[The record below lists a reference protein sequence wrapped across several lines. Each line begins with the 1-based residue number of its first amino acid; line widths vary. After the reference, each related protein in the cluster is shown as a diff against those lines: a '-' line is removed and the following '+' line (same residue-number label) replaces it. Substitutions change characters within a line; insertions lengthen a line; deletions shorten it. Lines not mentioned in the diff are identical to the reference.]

1 MNRIKNINGQSIF
14 FFTAFWWIFFNPDIV
29 LATQTHGGPEGVYA
43 HQIAHLFYALS
54 MGFFIHWLRERK
66 LVEESGWRFIQYA
79 AFFLILWNLDAI
91 FVHFIDDQTGLIH
104 LERIGLWHIQIKAQ
118 NGNNI
123 LEALYY
129 FAKLDHL
136 LCVPALFFLYLG
148 LKRLL
153 KASHPES
160 AKPVGKGNDE

>member
-1 MNRIKNINGQSIF
+1 MNRIKTINGWSIF

-79 AFFLILWNLDAI
+79 AFFLILWNLDA
-91 FVHFIDDQTGLIH
+91 FLVHFLEQTGL
-104 LERIGLWHIQIKAQ
+104 RSIQTNAQ
-118 NGNNI
+118 NGNNG
-123 LEALYY
+123 LETLYY

-160 AKPVGKGNDE
+160 TKPVGKGNDE

>member
-1 MNRIKNINGQSIF
+1 MNRIKKINGQSIF

-79 AFFLILWNLDAI
+79 AFFLILWNLDA
-91 FVHFIDDQTGLIH
+91 FLVHFLEQTGL
-104 LERIGLWHIQIKAQ
+104 RSIQINAQ
-118 NGNNI
+118 NGNNG
-123 LEALYY
+123 LETLYY
-129 FAKLDHL
+129 LAKLDHL

-160 AKPVGKGNDE
+160 TKPVGKGNDE

>member
-1 MNRIKNINGQSIF
+1 MNRIKNINCQSIF

-43 HQIAHLFYALS
+43 HQIAHLFYILS

-79 AFFLILWNLDAI
+79 AFFLILWNLDT
-91 FVHFIDDQTGLIH
+91 FLVHSLEQTGL
-104 LERIGLWHIQIKAQ
+104 GSIQINAQ
-118 NGNNI
+118 NGSNG
-123 LEALYY
+123 LETLYY

-148 LKRLL
+148 LRRLL
-153 KASHPES
+153 KASHPEGVE
-160 AKPVGKGNDE
+160 PVEKGSDE

>member
-1 MNRIKNINGQSIF
+1 MNRIKKINGQSIF

-79 AFFLILWNLDAI
+79 AFFLIIWNLDA
-91 FVHFIDDQTGLIH
+91 FLVHF
-104 LERIGLWHIQIKAQ
+104 LERIGISSIQINAQ
-118 NGNNI
+118 NGNNG
-123 LEALYY
+123 LKELYY

-148 LKRLL
+148 LRRLL
-153 KASHPES
+153 KASHSVSVTSVE
-160 AKPVGKGNDE
+160 KGNDG

>member
-1 MNRIKNINGQSIF
+1 MNRIKNINGRSIF

-79 AFFLILWNLDAI
+79 AFFLILWNLDA
-91 FVHFIDDQTGLIH
+91 FLVHFLEQTGL
-104 LERIGLWHIQIKAQ
+104 RSIQINAQ
-118 NGNNI
+118 NGNNG
-123 LEALYY
+123 LETLYY

-153 KASHPES
+153 RASRSKSVGPA
-160 AKPVGKGNDE
+160 AKENGK

>member
-29 LATQTHGGPEGVYA
+29 MATQTHGGPEGLYA
-43 HQIAHLFYALS
+43 HQIAHLFYILS

-79 AFFLILWNLDAI
+79 AFFLILWNLDA
-91 FVHFIDDQTGLIH
+91 FLAHSLEQTGLMS
-104 LERIGLWHIQIKAQ
+104 IQINAQ
-118 NGNNI
+118 NGNNG
-123 LEALYY
+123 LEILYY
-129 FAKLDHL
+129 LAKLDHL

-148 LKRLL
+148 LRRLL
-153 KASHPES
+153 KANHPES
-160 AKPVGKGNDE
+160 AKPVEKGSDE

>member
-14 FFTAFWWIFFNPDIV
+14 FFTVFWWIFFNPDIV

-79 AFFLILWNLDAI
+79 AFFLILWNLDA
-91 FVHFIDDQTGLIH
+91 FLVHFLEQTGL
-104 LERIGLWHIQIKAQ
+104 RSIQINAQ
-118 NGNNI
+118 NGNNG
-123 LEALYY
+123 LETLYY
-129 FAKLDHL
+129 LAKLDHL

-160 AKPVGKGNDE
+160 TKPVGKGNDE

>member
-1 MNRIKNINGQSIF
+1 MNRIKNINGRSIF

-43 HQIAHLFYALS
+43 HQIAHLFYILS

-79 AFFLILWNLDAI
+79 AFFLILWNLDA
-91 FVHFIDDQTGLIH
+91 FLVHSLEQTGL
-104 LERIGLWHIQIKAQ
+104 GSIQINAQ
-118 NGNNI
+118 NGSDG
-123 LEALYY
+123 LETLYY

-148 LKRLL
+148 LRRLL

-160 AKPVGKGNDE
+160 TEPVEKGSDE